1 MAEIDVAKKL
11 QAQAQQLA
19 LETRELD
26 LLIESTTTE
35 VNRLK
40 ARETQSSAKV
50 VDMQKN
56 PANFQRDEIFGAYRE
71 FAEAMEKR
79 VTMEGQLSALQS
91 KRKLMDRVN
100 PLVIEAASAARDIPI
115 ATPTNGATAPVPLDE
130 TKLLQAVVETQGG
143 GGR

>member
-79 VTMEGQLSALQS
+79 VTMEGQLTALQS

-100 PLVIEAASAARDIPI
+100 PLLVEAVSAARELP
-115 ATPTNGATAPVPLDE
+115 APSTNGSGPAPLDE
-130 TKLLQAVVETQGG
+130 SKLLQAVVET
-143 GGR
+143 